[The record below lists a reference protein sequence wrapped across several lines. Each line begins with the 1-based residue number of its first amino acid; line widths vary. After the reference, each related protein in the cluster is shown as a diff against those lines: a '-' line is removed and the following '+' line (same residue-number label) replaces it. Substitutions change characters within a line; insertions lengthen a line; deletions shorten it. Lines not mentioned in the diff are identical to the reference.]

1 MGIKLVREATKI
13 AEVSTCEGV
22 RVLVAMLAI
31 VVVVLHIVR
40 RDVVW
45 STAHLIGEA
54 TKVTEVTTSEGM

>member
-1 MGIKLVREATKI
+1 MGIKLVREATEI
-13 AEVSTCEGV
+13 AEVSTCKGV